1 MKNKLIDLNNHLFAQ
16 LEKLGDDDLSDEA
29 LEKEI
34 KRTDAMVSVSSQII
48 QTANV
53 ALSAAKLVASQ
64 NGNYEAILPLVSGRE
79 TINDDLP
86 ALAEP
91 RKP

>member
-16 LEKLGDDDLSDEA
+16 LEKLGDEDLAGED
-29 LEKEI
+29 LDREI
-34 KRTDAMVSVSSQII
+34 KRTDAMVAVSSQII
-48 QTANV
+48 QTANI

-64 NGNYEAILPLVSGRE
+64 NGNYENMLPLVHGRE
-79 TINDDLP
+79 NINDDLP

-91 RKP
+91 KRP